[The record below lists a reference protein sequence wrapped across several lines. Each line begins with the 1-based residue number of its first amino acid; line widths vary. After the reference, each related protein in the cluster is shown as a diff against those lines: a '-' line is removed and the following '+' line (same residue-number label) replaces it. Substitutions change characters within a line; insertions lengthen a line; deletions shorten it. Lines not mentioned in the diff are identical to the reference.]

1 LNQPDSRATAVSALS
16 RWRSVLWSPR
26 SQWLKDLR
34 RIKAEAEFASMLPG
48 LRFLFAAIVLSMS
61 LLVFGLG
68 AAALLRAAHEEF
80 VSVPSRRA
88 PPETVFAQPNEAARP
103 VLTMLRAD
111 PPAEEPKTPDNQA
124 PDNQA
129 PENIP
134 AAAPAEPEAIV
145 TAPAEPEGIA
155 TLKPDDSSQPATAK
169 PEITVT
175 ETPPPGEAAP
185 VAADASAP
193 TDEIKIAATAEVSP
207 STNEAAPAAS
217 EQAGAPASPQ
227 TDLASVKTAT
237 LGGPPVTIEPPAQTA
252 DPKADG
258 NVVKKRAQARRAKER
273 RRLAQRAR
281 LARQAPAQA
290 ADTFPQPTITTRT
303 R

>member
-1 LNQPDSRATAVSALS
+1 
-16 RWRSVLWSPR
+16 
-26 SQWLKDLR
+26 
-34 RIKAEAEFASMLPG
+34 MLPG

-61 LLVFGLG
+61 VLVFGLG

-103 VLTMLRAD
+103 VLATLRVD
-111 PPAEEPKTPDNQA
+111 PPVAEPEA
-124 PDNQA
+124 PDNKA
-129 PENIP
+129 SENIP
-134 AAAPAEPEAIV
+134 AAAETAEPIAIVATPAEPER
-145 TAPAEPEGIA
+145 IA
-155 TLKPDDSSQPATAK
+155 ALKPDDSLPPATEK
-169 PEITVT
+169 PEITAT
-175 ETPPPGEAAP
+175 ETPAPSEAAP
-185 VAADASAP
+185 IAADASAP

-207 STNEAAPAAS
+207 PSNEAAPAAS
-217 EQAGAPASPQ
+217 EQAGAPASPE
-227 TDLASVKTAT
+227 TDLASVKIAT

-258 NVVKKRAQARRAKER
+258 NVIKKRAQARRAKER

-281 LARQAPAQA
+281 LARQAPQQPA
-290 ADTFPQPTITTRT
+290 AAFPQPTITTRT

>member
-1 LNQPDSRATAVSALS
+1 
-16 RWRSVLWSPR
+16 
-26 SQWLKDLR
+26 
-34 RIKAEAEFASMLPG
+34 MLPG

-61 LLVFGLG
+61 VLAFGLG

-103 VLTMLRAD
+103 VLATLRVD
-111 PPAEEPKTPDNQA
+111 PPVAEPKA
-124 PDNQA
+124 PDNKA
-129 PENIP
+129 SENIP
-134 AAAPAEPEAIV
+134 AAAETADPIAIVATPAEPERIV
-145 TAPAEPEGIA
+145 A
-155 TLKPDDSSQPATAK
+155 LKPDDSSPPATEK

-175 ETPPPGEAAP
+175 EPPPPGEAAP

-193 TDEIKIAATAEVSP
+193 APAPTDEIKIAATAEVSP
-207 STNEAAPAAS
+207 PSSETAPAAS
-217 EQAGAPASPQ
+217 EQAGAPASPE
-227 TDLASVKTAT
+227 TDLASVKIAT
-237 LGGPPVTIEPPAQTA
+237 LGGPPVTIELPAQTA

-258 NVVKKRAQARRAKER
+258 NVIKKRAQARRAKER

-281 LARQAPAQA
+281 LARQAPQQPTA
-290 ADTFPQPTITTRT
+290 AFPQPTITTRT

>member
-1 LNQPDSRATAVSALS
+1 
-16 RWRSVLWSPR
+16 
-26 SQWLKDLR
+26 
-34 RIKAEAEFASMLPG
+34 MLPG

-61 LLVFGLG
+61 VLAFGLG

-103 VLTMLRAD
+103 VLATLRVD
-111 PPAEEPKTPDNQA
+111 PPVAEPKA
-124 PDNQA
+124 PDNKA
-129 PENIP
+129 SENIP

-145 TAPAEPEGIA
+145 TAPAEPERIVA
-155 TLKPDDSSQPATAK
+155 LKPDDSSPPATEK
-169 PEITVT
+169 PEITLT

-193 TDEIKIAATAEVSP
+193 APAPTDEIKIAATAEVSP
-207 STNEAAPAAS
+207 PSSETAPAAS
-217 EQAGAPASPQ
+217 EQAGAPASPE
-227 TDLASVKTAT
+227 TDLASVKIAT
-237 LGGPPVTIEPPAQTA
+237 LGGPPVTIELPAQTA

-258 NVVKKRAQARRAKER
+258 NVIKKRAQARRAKER

-281 LARQAPAQA
+281 LARQAPQQP
-290 ADTFPQPTITTRT
+290 ADAFPQPTITTRT

>member
-1 LNQPDSRATAVSALS
+1 
-16 RWRSVLWSPR
+16 
-26 SQWLKDLR
+26 
-34 RIKAEAEFASMLPG
+34 MLPG

-61 LLVFGLG
+61 VLVFGLG

-103 VLTMLRAD
+103 VLATLRVD
-111 PPAEEPKTPDNQA
+111 PPAEEPKA
-124 PDNQA
+124 PDNRA

-134 AAAPAEPEAIV
+134 AAALAEPEAIV

-155 TLKPDDSSQPATAK
+155 ALKPDDSSPPATEK

-175 ETPPPGEAAP
+175 ETPAPSETAP
-185 VAADASAP
+185 VAADAPAP
-193 TDEIKIAATAEVSP
+193 ADDIKIAATAEVSP
-207 STNEAAPAAS
+207 PTSEAAPAAP
-217 EQAGAPASPQ
+217 EQASAPASPE
-227 TDLASVKTAT
+227 TDLASVKIAT

-258 NVVKKRAQARRAKER
+258 NVIKKRAQARRAKER

-281 LARQAPAQA
+281 LARQAPQQP
-290 ADTFPQPTITTRT
+290 ADAFPQPTITTRT